1 MSDLL
6 HGVVDMPADTYHRH
20 PALSSSGAR
29 KLLPPS
35 CPALF
40 KHERDNPPAPTEEFS
55 FGHLYHKL
63 VLGAGADIVVI
74 AADNWR
80 TKDAR
85 EQRDA
90 AIAEGKIPALT
101 EEYLRAKAMVTATL
115 RHPLAARLLTGEV
128 ERSER
133 ALFWIDPET
142 GVHCRAMLDRFPA
155 GRIAA
160 DVKTCVSASPQE
172 IERAVWKFGYHIQDA
187 WYRAGL
193 KALGV
198 HDNPGMAFVFV
209 EKNPPHLVNV
219 VQLNHLALEA
229 GAHYARQAR
238 LIFAECQ
245 QSGVWPGWGDDIQL
259 IELPAYAQNLYFSE
273 VGK

>member
-1 MSDLL
+1 MSTL
-6 HGVVDMPADTYHRH
+6 HGVVDMPADEYHKH

-40 KHERDNPPAPTEEFS
+40 KHDRDNPPAPTEEFS

-63 VLGAGADIVVI
+63 VLGAGAEIVVI
-74 AADNWR
+74 DAENWR

-85 EQRDA
+85 EQRA
-90 AIAEGKIPALT
+90 AAHAEGKIPALA
-101 EEYLRAKAMVTATL
+101 EEYMRAKAMVTATMA
-115 RHPLAARLLTGEV
+115 HPLAARLLKGDP

-133 ALFWIDPET
+133 ALFWTDEET
-142 GVHCRAMLDRFPA
+142 GVPCRAMLDRFPSPRVA
-155 GRIAA
+155 T
-160 DVKTCVSASPQE
+160 DVKTCVSAAPAE
-172 IERAVWKFGYHIQDA
+172 IERAVWKFGYHVQDA

-193 KALGV
+193 KALGI

-219 VQLNHLALEA
+219 VQLNPLALEA

-238 LIFAECQ
+238 LIFAECTE
-245 QSGVWPGWGDDIQL
+245 SGVWPGWGDDIQMV
-259 IELPAYAQNLYFSE
+259 ELPAYAQNQYFSE

>member
-1 MSDLL
+1 MTAKL
-6 HGVVDMPADTYHRH
+6 HGVVDMPAEDYHQH

-40 KHERDNPPAPTEEFS
+40 KHERDNPPAPTDEFS

-63 VLGAGADIVVI
+63 VLGAGAEIAVI
-74 AADNWR
+74 DAENWR

-85 EQRDA
+85 ERRDA

-101 EEYLRAKAMVTATL
+101 EEYGRAKAMVVATMQ
-115 RHPLAARLLTGEV
+115 HPIAARLLKGDP

-133 ALFWIDPET
+133 ALFWVDDET
-142 GVHCRAMLDRFPA
+142 GVDCRAMLDRFPA

-160 DVKTCVSASPQE
+160 DVKTCTSAAPAD
-172 IERAVWKFGYHIQDA
+172 IERAVWNFGYHIQDA

-193 KALGV
+193 KALGI
-198 HDNPGMAFVFV
+198 HDMPAMAFVFV
-209 EKNPPHLVNV
+209 EKQPPHLVNV

-259 IELPAYAQNLYFSE
+259 IELPAYAQSLYFQE
-273 VGK
+273 AGR